1 MDPSS
6 PANPAAA
13 ATSPG
18 GAGGAGASGAGNDS
32 SGASGAGAGKDFSAG
47 AAGGLCVV
55 DVSDGLLAT
64 TAPTVAAEVVVRCPP
79 GMRFRHAARR
89 LGHHLRL
96 RTKTVSTVRVAVTAD
111 ALTATLPPPTLDP
124 PTALALATAPTCTSP
139 DDLSNTE
146 ALGLCWYAATG
157 CAACARVAAELLPRF
172 NQ

>member
-1 MDPSS
+1 MDPTS
-6 PANPAAA
+6 PASPAALDA
-13 ATSPG
+13 PA
-18 GAGGAGASGAGNDS
+18 GAGGAGAAGNDS
-32 SGASGAGAGKDFSAG
+32 TGAPGAGPSPAGLS
-47 AAGGLCVV
+47 VI
-55 DVSDGLLAT
+55 DVSDGLLAA
-64 TAPTVAAEVVVRCPP
+64 TAPAVAADVVVRCPP

-124 PTALALATAPTCTSP
+124 QTALALAAAPTCTSP

>member
-6 PANPAAA
+6 PANPAAP
-13 ATSPG
+13 SPG
-18 GAGGAGASGAGNDS
+18 ASGAGAGGAGNDS
-32 SGASGAGAGKDFSAG
+32 SGAGA
-47 AAGGLCVV
+47 GLCVV
-55 DVSDGLLAT
+55 DVSDGLLAA
-64 TAPTVAAEVVVRCPP
+64 TAPAVAAEVVVRCPP

-172 NQ
+172 NR

>member
-1 MDPSS
+1 MDPTS
-6 PANPAAA
+6 PAGTLRPPPPLDA
-13 ATSPG
+13 P
-18 GAGGAGASGAGNDS
+18 GAGLS
-32 SGASGAGAGKDFSAG
+32 
-47 AAGGLCVV
+47 VI
-55 DVSDGLLAT
+55 DVSDGLLAA
-64 TAPTVAAEVVVRCPP
+64 TAPAVAAEVVVRCPP
-79 GMRFRHAARR
+79 GLRFRHAARR

-96 RTKTVSTVRVAVTAD
+96 RTGTVSTVRVAVTAD

-172 NQ
+172 NQSE

>member
-6 PANPAAA
+6 PAHPPAAVA
-13 ATSPG
+13 SSP
-18 GAGGAGASGAGNDS
+18 AGGAGLS
-32 SGASGAGAGKDFSAG
+32 F
-47 AAGGLCVV
+47 V
-55 DVSDGLLAT
+55 DVCDGLLAAT
-64 TAPTVAAEVVVRCPP
+64 VPTIAAEVVVRCPP
-79 GMRFRHAARR
+79 GVRFRHAARR

-96 RTKTVSTVRVAVTAD
+96 RTGTVSMVRVAVTTD
-111 ALTATLPPPTLDP
+111 ALTATLPPPTIDP
-124 PTALALATAPTCTSP
+124 PTALALATAPNCTSP